1 MRKVKVSSCRCGEI
15 VYGTMIK
22 DSFPEHVHIHPC
34 HGKVLSGRGW
44 LVLGGSI
51 VPLSKGMAY
60 YIPPL
65 CPHIVETD
73 TELSYRIFSPRVE
86 PFSWGDLLSLEYG
99 QRFGITPIAEN
110 HEGVEGY
117 DLCYEEM
124 RDKMKKKGLSP
135 SMLSH
140 SFRGRWGISFRSWKI
155 SLRVSLVRTLLRD
168 DAASMM
174 DVVVDAGFYDQ
185 SQMCHQFRRYMGL
198 SPQSYRA
205 SVRAEV
211 TGEG

>member
-1 MRKVKVSSCRCGEI
+1 
-15 VYGTMIK
+15 
-22 DSFPEHVHIHPC
+22 
-34 HGKVLSGRGW
+34 
-44 LVLGGSI
+44 
-51 VPLSKGMAY
+51 
-60 YIPPL
+60 
-65 CPHIVETD
+65 
-73 TELSYRIFSPRVE
+73 
-86 PFSWGDLLSLEYG
+86 
-99 QRFGITPIAEN
+99 
-110 HEGVEGY
+110 
-117 DLCYEEM
+117 
-124 RDKMKKKGLSP
+124 
-135 SMLSH
+135 MLSH

-185 SQMCHQFRRYMGL
+185 SQMCHQFSRYMGL